1 MQTFENGDPI
11 NACNLFNSAQ
21 IRWKIVI
28 DLVLHK
34 GNREKQTIFSIVL

>member
-1 MQTFENGDPI
+1 MQTFENGHPI
-11 NACNLFNSAQ
+11 NAYNLSNSAQ

-28 DLVLHK
+28 DLVLHE